1 MTPNLMKHLT
11 PHAKTGGLLLLAL
24 SLSACQTF
32 DKKTACA
39 PLPASSKPPVVMQT
53 PVATPNEAA
62 PISSKPTKPI
72 KTIKRHTIN
81 DMKGVYAAILPCAD
95 CLGIETLLT
104 LNGDG
109 QYILHETY
117 ENLEKSAFDSYG
129 RWVIA
134 GGQIIVL
141 IPAEVGQTAYQFAI
155 DSPHHLSM
163 LGMGG
168 EHRND
173 ERYVLKRR

>member
-1 MTPNLMKHLT
+1 MKHQTTLGQIF
-11 PHAKTGGLLLLAL
+11 ALLLLAL
-24 SLSACQTF
+24 SLSACQNM

-39 PLPASSKPPVVMQT
+39 PMAPKT
-53 PVATPNEAA
+53 IKPVAKQPVTVLKTKPVTAPAA
-62 PISSKPTKPI
+62 MTKQQKPI
-72 KTIKRHTIN
+72 KRYTM
-81 DMKGVYAAILPCAD
+81 DEVKGVYAAILPCAD

-117 ENLEKSAFDSYG
+117 ENLEQSAFDSFG

-141 IPAEVGQTAYQFAI
+141 IPAQTGQTAYQFAI
-155 DSPHHLSM
+155 DSKDNISM
-163 LGMGG
+163 LGLGG
-168 EHRND
+168 EHPKD